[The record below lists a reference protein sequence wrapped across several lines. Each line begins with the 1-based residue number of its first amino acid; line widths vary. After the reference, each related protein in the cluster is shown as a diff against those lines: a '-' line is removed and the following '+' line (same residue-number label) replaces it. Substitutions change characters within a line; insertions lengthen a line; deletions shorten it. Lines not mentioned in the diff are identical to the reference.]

1 MYVISIKHK
10 FEILVKIT
18 ISVVKNYVY
27 GCSRKID
34 HITSNNFFLK
44 TLLHPNTKFKDFM
57 RCTNSIISISG
68 LTGLINKTTESQQNI
83 N

>member
-10 FEILVKIT
+10 FEISVKFT
-18 ISVVKNYVY
+18 ISVVKNYVN

-44 TLLHPNTKFKDFM
+44 ILLYPNTKFKDFV
-57 RCTNSIISISG
+57 RCTNSISISG
-68 LTGLINKTTESQQNI
+68 LAGLINKTTESQQNI